1 MKSEWRLKEQEFYE
15 LATSYLGI
23 LMYLQG
29 DPVER
34 ERKAIFDEF
43 GSLEEYW
50 RHRDL
55 FEKAR
60 RYGRLEARSFS
71 EYLACRK

>member
-1 MKSEWRLKEQEFYE
+1 MGNDDRIKAEAYWEEST
-15 LATSYLGI
+15 AVLGV